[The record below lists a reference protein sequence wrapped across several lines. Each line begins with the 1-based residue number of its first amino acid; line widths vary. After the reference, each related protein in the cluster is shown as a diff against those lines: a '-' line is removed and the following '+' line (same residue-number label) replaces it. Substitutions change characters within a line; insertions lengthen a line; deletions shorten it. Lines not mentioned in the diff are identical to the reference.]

1 MGRPVH
7 GRCGAAASYILN
19 HLEQHVAHFLLFMAP
34 PASGSPDGG
43 GSMISTLIFFGLI
56 FVIFYF
62 MILRPQQKRQK
73 ERQKMIDS
81 MKKGDR
87 IVTSGGLHGKIVN
100 VDDKTVLVDAGDN
113 IKLKFERSAIASIT
127 REAAE

>member
-1 MGRPVH
+1 
-7 GRCGAAASYILN
+7 
-19 HLEQHVAHFLLFMAP
+19 
-34 PASGSPDGG
+34 
-43 GSMISTLIFFGLI
+43 MISTLIFFGLI

-100 VDDKTVLVDAGDN
+100 VDEKTVLVDAGDN
-113 IKLKFERSAIASIT
+113 IKLKFDRSAIASIT
-127 REAAE
+127 REASE